1 VKCQLAILD
10 ASPGNLLAPA
20 AMTAVL
26 AANATTSV
34 ADAFGASRA
43 FRDQLMHGRLSLLS
57 TEAFA
62 FSHLMTKL
70 LFALS
75 ASVQL

>member
-1 VKCQLAILD
+1 
-10 ASPGNLLAPA
+10 
-20 AMTAVL
+20 
-26 AANATTSV
+26 
-34 ADAFGASRA
+34 
-43 FRDQLMHGRLSLLS
+43 MHGRLSLLS